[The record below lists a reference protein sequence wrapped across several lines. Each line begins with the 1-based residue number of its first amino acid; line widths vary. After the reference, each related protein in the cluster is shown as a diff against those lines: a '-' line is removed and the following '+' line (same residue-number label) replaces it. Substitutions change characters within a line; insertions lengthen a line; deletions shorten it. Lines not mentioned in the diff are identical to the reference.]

1 MGRYDWLLER
11 LKNNP
16 QSLTNMKIDI
26 DDEQYKII
34 VADSRAGL
42 AGKVITKNN
51 LNKHYSIEDIKKR
64 NKYPLELPE
73 KGALRLPE
81 EGLVSYSPVT
91 MKCA

>member
-64 NKYPLELPE
+64 N
-73 KGALRLPE
+73 
-81 EGLVSYSPVT
+81 T
-91 MKCA
+91 